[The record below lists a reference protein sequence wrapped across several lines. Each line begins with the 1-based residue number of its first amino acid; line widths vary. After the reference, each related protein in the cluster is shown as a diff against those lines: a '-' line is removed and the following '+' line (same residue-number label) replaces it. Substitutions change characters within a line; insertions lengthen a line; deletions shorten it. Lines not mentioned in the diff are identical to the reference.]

1 MRCLRFLPWLCL
13 LLLLGA
19 CENKHPRNGLL
30 DGQWQL
36 MRIDNVEVPPRRVY
50 WRVQLDLLQI
60 HAADFPYTTPRPNH
74 GPLLRIRQTPTH
86 FSVTQGYLVLRDEGR
101 DSLISP
107 SFPIDLAA
115 WGVPRLPNDY
125 TILTLNRQTLILKD
139 DHHTLTFRR
148 F

>member
-36 MRIDNVEVPPRRVY
+36 MRIDNAEVPPRRVY

-60 HAADFPYTTPRPNH
+60 HAADCIHCKTCDIKDPADNITWTCPEGGGGPNY
-74 GPLLRIRQTPTH
+74 G
-86 FSVTQGYLVLRDEGR
+86 EM
-101 DSLISP
+101 
-107 SFPIDLAA
+107 
-115 WGVPRLPNDY
+115 
-125 TILTLNRQTLILKD
+125 
-139 DHHTLTFRR
+139 
-148 F
+148 

>member
-1 MRCLRFLPWLCL
+1 MQRCPLGVSI
-13 LLLLGA
+13 GA
-19 CENKHPRNGLL
+19 CSSTCCKSTLPTS
-30 DGQWQL
+30 
-36 MRIDNVEVPPRRVY
+36 P
-50 WRVQLDLLQI
+50 
-60 HAADFPYTTPRPNH
+60 TTPRPNH

-86 FSVTQGYLVLRDEGR
+86 LSVTQGYLVLRDEGR